1 MAKQNFS
8 VARIETRTRATV
20 GKFERHIE
28 RKNDSYENMNVD
40 LSRTPMNVSFKR
52 CGELTYNEHL
62 DKMIA
67 AGMVSLKGLKPDAT
81 VFNEMIMDVNT
92 DYFEQNGG
100 YEYACRFYEEAFH
113 FAEKLYGKD
122 NIVSAVMHADEL
134 NAAMTEKYGRPIYHY
149 HLHIMALP
157 VVDKEVRW
165 TKRCKDPELVGKVK
179 EVIHQVSHS
188 KKWKSEKALDENG
201 NLILNSK
208 GKPVY
213 HASYSILQDKF
224 YEHMQEAGFNGFS
237 RGERGSTA
245 ENLASLEFKIKK
257 DKEKLSNLQEK
268 IAAETVRYNDNHNAF
283 MTFNEIDN
291 SGKKSFTGKYTVSAD
306 DYEKLTTL
314 AKQRYS
320 AVSEAKKLQ
329 EENRYLTRQI
339 WSLQSEVSRL
349 KIALSEL
356 TEKCRPYLEALKAAP
371 KAVKEFIDGI
381 LERFKKQGKSIF
393 YEPIPAPKIQSQ
405 EREKRFKNKNFKGR
419 NTRWKREFMTNRTV
433 CGMSCR
439 EIIISLASHCPKKN
453 RNQ

>member
-40 LSRTPMNVSFKR
+40 LSRTPMNVSFKS

-62 DKMIA
+62 DQMIG

-81 VFNEMIMDVNT
+81 VFDEMIMDVNT

-134 NAAMTEKYGRPIYHY
+134 NTAMTEKYGRLIYHY

-201 NLILNSK
+201 NPILNSK

-268 IAAETVRYNDNHNAF
+268 IAGEQARYEENHKAF

-314 AKQRYS
+314 AKQSYS

-349 KIALSEL
+349 KTALSDL

-381 LERFKKQGKSIF
+381 LERFKKQEKSI
-393 YEPIPAPKIQSQ
+393 
-405 EREKRFKNKNFKGR
+405 
-419 NTRWKREFMTNRTV
+419 
-433 CGMSCR
+433 
-439 EIIISLASHCPKKN
+439 
-453 RNQ
+453 

>member
-40 LSRTPMNVSFKR
+40 LSRTPMNVSFKS

-62 DKMIA
+62 DKMIG

-81 VFNEMIMDVNT
+81 VFDEMIMDVNT

-134 NAAMTEKYGRPIYHY
+134 NTAMTEKYGRPIYHY

-179 EVIHQVSHS
+179 EIIHQVSHS

-201 NLILNSK
+201 NPILNSK
-208 GKPVY
+208 GKQVY

-257 DKEKLSNLQEK
+257 DKEKLSHLQEK
-268 IAAETVRYNDNHNAF
+268 IAGEQVRYEGNHNAF

-314 AKQRYS
+314 AKQSYS

-349 KIALSEL
+349 KTALSEL

-371 KAVKEFIDGI
+371 KVVKEFIDGI
-381 LERFKKQGKSIF
+381 LERFKKQEKSIY
-393 YEPIPAPKIQSQ
+393 YEPIPALKTQSQ
-405 EREKRFKNKNFKGR
+405 ERGKHSKNKNYER
-419 NTRWKREFMTNRTV
+419 
-433 CGMSCR
+433 
-439 EIIISLASHCPKKN
+439 
-453 RNQ
+453 